1 MATTKRP
8 KLTDDKIVAMID
20 YAVGQSVG
28 FSESKLSKERERV
41 QRYYDGERPHK
52 AHPGDSGYMSLDVY
66 DGVEDMK
73 AQLLDVFTA
82 NSRPVVFNATSG
94 EDVMAAKVRTDY
106 VTNVVFEQNDGYQL
120 FHDTIEEALMNR
132 NAVVKVW
139 WDEAVKDEYYEMAD
153 SSLQEVQAYLAQ
165 HPEAEIDNMDLEDDG
180 VAVKRATLK
189 IKKDTSQVRLS
200 LLAGE
205 EFGISPM
212 AESIAKA
219 DFVYDRHEM
228 TVDELVKQGYD
239 EDVIKDLQ
247 SNDRLWLAMDPE
259 KIARFQ
265 PTDDLIGTKVNEDG
279 QNAKRVI
286 MVYEC
291 YMDLDLDD
299 DGSQDGTG
307 PLQLYKVVKA
317 GNKILD
323 KEPVSHKPYIDFCP
337 LPRAKAFWGQNY
349 AKLLIPTQNARTYLT
364 RSIIN
369 HALTTNNPR
378 LQVVKGAVL
387 NPRELMENRFG
398 GIVNVTRPDG
408 VIPLPQTGL
417 NPFVFQTIEMLK
429 ANKEELTGI
438 SDLSQGLNK
447 DAVSKQNSGDMIHE
461 LISVSQL
468 RQKIVARN
476 FAERFLRPLYTRVY
490 LLVLENENRQKVV
503 QVAGNWVPVDF
514 SQWPEDVTMSVSF
527 SLGYGEATKES
538 MKWVNIGKTL
548 ESDPML
554 AQWYTPQEHHYVATQ
569 ALVAAGV
576 KDIDS
581 VLRPLKAAVQ
591 PPPNP
596 MQQAEIAMK
605 QADAAAKQAT
615 AQAAMKNLDLEM
627 RRIELDHQQAM
638 AKINLETLKV
648 QSHLQLQEAQL
659 AHKVAVD
666 AAEISLQQDALEVD
680 KLQAEAQPTRS

>member
-1 MATTKRP
+1 
-8 KLTDDKIVAMID
+8 
-20 YAVGQSVG
+20 
-28 FSESKLSKERERV
+28 
-41 QRYYDGERPHK
+41 
-52 AHPGDSGYMSLDVY
+52 
-66 DGVEDMK
+66 
-73 AQLLDVFTA
+73 
-82 NSRPVVFNATSG
+82 
-94 EDVMAAKVRTDY
+94 
-106 VTNVVFEQNDGYQL
+106 
-120 FHDTIEEALMNR
+120 
-132 NAVVKVW
+132 
-139 WDEAVKDEYYEMAD
+139 
-153 SSLQEVQAYLAQ
+153 
-165 HPEAEIDNMDLEDDG
+165 
-180 VAVKRATLK
+180 
-189 IKKDTSQVRLS
+189 
-200 LLAGE
+200 
-205 EFGISPM
+205 M

-219 DFVYDRHEM
+219 DFCYHRHEM

-239 EDVIKDLQ
+239 PDVIKTLQ

-259 KIARFQ
+259 KIARCQ

-299 DGSQDGTG
+299 DGDSDSTG

-317 GNKILD
+317 GNQVLD
-323 KEPVSHKPYIDFCP
+323 KEPVSHKPFIDFCP

-408 VIPLPQTGL
+408 ILPLPQTGL

-490 LLVLENENRQKVV
+490 LLVLENEKREKIV

-514 SQWPEDVTMSVSF
+514 SQWPEDTTMSVSF
-527 SLGYGEATKES
+527 ALGYGEMEKES
-538 MKWVNIGKTL
+538 LKWVNIGKTL
-548 ESDPML
+548 AADPTL
-554 AQWYTPQEHHYVATQ
+554 APWFTPEQHHTVATR
-569 ALVAAGV
+569 ALEAAGV
-576 KDIDS
+576 KDVSSI
-581 VLRPLKAAVQ
+581 LKPLKEGVP

-596 MQQAEIAMK
+596 LQQAEIAMK

-615 AQAAMKNLDLEM
+615 AQASMKNVDLQM
-627 RRIELDHQQAM
+627 RKLELDHQEAM

-659 AHKVAVD
+659 QHKIAVD
-666 AAEISLQQDALEVD
+666 AAEIQLQKEAQEAD
-680 KLQAEAQPTRS
+680 KLQAEAMPTR

>member
-8 KLTDDKIVAMID
+8 KLSDDKIVSMID

-66 DGVEDMK
+66 DGVQDMK
-73 AQLLDVFTA
+73 SQLLDVFTA
-82 NSRPVVFNATSG
+82 NSRPVVFNASYG
-94 EDVMAAKVRTDY
+94 EDPAAAKVRTDY
-106 VTNVVFEQNDGYQL
+106 VTDVIFNQNDGYQL
-120 FHDTIEEALMNR
+120 FHDTIEEALLSR

-139 WDEAVKDEYYEMAD
+139 WDECISDEYVEMAD
-153 SSLQEVQAYLAQ
+153 SSLQEIQSYLAQ
-165 HPEAEIDNMDLEDDG
+165 HPEAELKEIDLDDEGG

-189 IKKDTSQVRLS
+189 LKKDTSQVRLS

-212 AESIAKA
+212 AESIKSA
-219 DFVYDRHEM
+219 DFCFHRHEM
-228 TVDELVKQGYD
+228 TVSELVKQGYD
-239 EDVIKDLQ
+239 PAKVKDLQ
-247 SNDRLWLAMDPE
+247 SNDRLWMAMEPE

-265 PTDDLIGTKVNEDG
+265 PTDDLIGTKINEDG

-291 YMDLDLDD
+291 YLELDLDD
-299 DGSQDGTG
+299 DGSDDGVG
-307 PLQLYKVVKA
+307 PVQLFKVVKA
-317 GNKILD
+317 GNAVLD
-323 KEPVSHKPYIDFCP
+323 MEPVSHKPFIDFCP
-337 LPRAKAFWGQNY
+337 LPRPKAYWGHNY

-408 VIPLPQTGL
+408 ILPLPQTGL

-461 LISVSQL
+461 LITVSQL

-476 FAERFLRPLYTRVY
+476 FAERFLRPLNNRVY
-490 LLVLENENRQKVV
+490 LLVLENEKREKIV
-503 QVAGNWVPVDF
+503 QVAGSWVPVDF
-514 SQWPEDVTMSVSF
+514 SRWPEDTTVSVSF
-527 SLGYGEATKES
+527 SLGYGEMEKEA
-538 MKWVNIGKTL
+538 MKWAQIGATL
-548 ESDPML
+548 GKDPLL
-554 AQWYTPQEHHYVATQ
+554 AQWYTPQEHHYVAQ
-569 ALVAAGV
+569 RALEASGI
-576 KDIDS
+576 KDVSSI
-581 VLRPLKAAVQ
+581 LRPLNAPVQ

-596 MQQAEIAMK
+596 MQQADIAMK

-615 AQAAMKNLDLEM
+615 AQAAMKNIELEM
-627 RRIELDHQQAM
+627 ARLQSEEKLAL

-666 AAEISLQQDALEVD
+666 AAD
-680 KLQAEAQPTRS
+680 KLQAEAMPTRS

>member
-41 QRYYDGERPHK
+41 QLYYDGRRPEK
-52 AHPGDSGYMSLDVY
+52 AHPGDSGYQSLDVY

-73 AQLLDVFTA
+73 AQLLDVFSA
-82 NSRPVVFNATSG
+82 NKRPVVFDAAYG
-94 EDVMAAKVRTDY
+94 EDPAAAKVRTDY
-106 VTNVVFEQNDGYQL
+106 VTDVLFNQNEGYQL
-120 FHDTIEEALMNR
+120 FHDTIEEGLMDR
-132 NAVVKVW
+132 NAVVKLW
-139 WDEAVKDEYYEMAD
+139 WQKDIRDEYVEMAQT
-153 SSLQEVQAYLAQ
+153 SVEEIQAYLSQ
-165 HPEAEIDNMDLEDDG
+165 HPEADLKEVEMDDVDG
-180 VAVKRATLK
+180 VTVKRATLK
-189 IKKDTSQVRLS
+189 IKKDASQVRIG

-212 AESIAKA
+212 AESIKKA

-228 TVDELVKQGYD
+228 TVDELIKAGYD
-239 EDVIKDLQ
+239 KDDIKDLQ

-291 YMDLDLDD
+291 YMELDLDD
-299 DGSQDGTG
+299 DGDGEGTG

-317 GNKILD
+317 GNKVLD

-408 VIPLPQTGL
+408 ILPLPQTGL

-461 LISVSQL
+461 LITVSQL

-476 FAERFLRPLYTRVY
+476 FAERFLRPLYSEIYR
-490 LLVLENENRQKVV
+490 LVLENEDRQKIIK
-503 QVAGNWVPVDF
+503 VAGNWVPVDF
-514 SQWPEDVTMSVSF
+514 AQWPEDTTMSVSF
-527 SLGYGEATKES
+527 ALGYGEQEKES
-538 MKWVNIGKTL
+538 LKWMNIGKAL
-548 ESDPML
+548 QGDPML
-554 AQWYTPQEHHYVATQ
+554 AQWYTPQEHHYVAQ
-569 ALVAAGV
+569 RALEAAGV
-576 KDIDS
+576 TDMSS
-581 VLRPLKAAVQ
+581 VLRPLKEAVQ

-596 MQQAEIAMK
+596 LQQAEIAMK

-615 AQAAMKNLDLEM
+615 AQASTKNLELQM
-627 RRIELDHQQAM
+627 RKLELDHKEAM

-648 QSHLQLQEAQL
+648 QSHLNLQEAQL
-659 AHKVAVD
+659 QHKIAVD
-666 AAEISLQQDALEVD
+666 AAEIQLQKEAQEQD
-680 KLQAEAQPTRS
+680 KLQAEAMPTR